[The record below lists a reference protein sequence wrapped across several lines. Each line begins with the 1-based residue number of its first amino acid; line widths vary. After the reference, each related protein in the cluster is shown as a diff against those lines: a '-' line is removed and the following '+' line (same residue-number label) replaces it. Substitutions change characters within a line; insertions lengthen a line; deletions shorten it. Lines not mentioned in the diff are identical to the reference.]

1 MNVQNSLARPL
12 QFLAIGV
19 QYGPSVKL
27 GVSPCTIPVAS
38 IEALVARTLRL
49 WQKKRGGRRTGSRLA
64 GSVGEAVFFGILF
77 LLGAVSLTTVITSQV
92 MNPTPEIY
100 QFGFGFWLM
109 VLVMAS
115 FALMGGIGIVL
126 SAIHAGTSAERRS
139 ALVKHAVGME
149 LISEAMPT
157 SLEFP
162 NVPRDAYLTNSP
174 GVKLKYR
181 LPTDQAP
188 VWRLGLLAL
197 IFLVSTG
204 VTSVLLVIVVN
215 HHVAGSPDWFLT
227 FFAAPLVIATLWTIR
242 YFFSELRRQTRFGP
256 TCIEI
261 SSHPLHPNS
270 ECEIFVTQTGRLS
283 LKSLVL
289 SLVCEEEAT
298 YSQGTD
304 IRTETRVVSRQE
316 VLRQESVRIEDGA
329 PLECQGKL
337 VVPNQVMH
345 SMQSGHNAVRWRL
358 VVVGKSERSGTLRRS
373 FPVIV
378 YPTLPHTTNNANHGR

>member
-1 MNVQNSLARPL
+1 M
-12 QFLAIGV
+12 
-19 QYGPSVKL
+19 
-27 GVSPCTIPVAS
+27 
-38 IEALVARTLRL
+38 ARTFRL

-64 GSVGEAVFFGILF
+64 GSLGEAVFFGILF
-77 LLGAVSLTTVITSQV
+77 LLGAISLTAVLTSQV

-100 QFGFGFWLM
+100 RFGFGFWLM

-115 FALMGGIGIVL
+115 FALIGGIGVVW
-126 SAIHAGTSAERRS
+126 SAVYAGTSAERRS

-162 NVPRDAYLTNSP
+162 NIPRDAYLTNSP

-181 LPTDQAP
+181 LPTEQAP
-188 VWRLGLLAL
+188 VWRLAVSAL

-204 VTSVLLVIVVN
+204 VTSVLIVILVN
-215 HHVAGSPDWFLT
+215 QHMAGTPDWFLT
-227 FFAAPLVIATLWTIR
+227 LFAAPLILANLWCVR

-261 SSHPLHPNS
+261 SNHPLRPNS
-270 ECEIFVTQTGRLS
+270 ECEIFVTQAGRLS

-316 VLRQESVRIEDGA
+316 VLHQDATRIEDGA
-329 PLECQGKL
+329 PLECSGVL
-337 VVPNQVMH
+337 AVPEHVMH
-345 SMQSGHNAVRWRL
+345 SLQSGHNAVRWRL
-358 VVVGKSERSGTLRRS
+358 VVVAKSERSGTMRRS

-378 YPTLPHTTNNANHGR
+378 YPTLSQQLNNANHG

>member
-1 MNVQNSLARPL
+1 M
-12 QFLAIGV
+12 
-19 QYGPSVKL
+19 
-27 GVSPCTIPVAS
+27 
-38 IEALVARTLRL
+38 ARTFRL

-64 GSVGEAVFFGILF
+64 GSLGEAVFFGILF
-77 LLGAVSLTTVITSQV
+77 LLGAISLTAVLTSQV

-100 QFGFGFWLM
+100 RFGFGFWLM

-115 FALMGGIGIVL
+115 FALIGGIGVVW
-126 SAIHAGTSAERRS
+126 SAVYAGTSAERRS

-162 NVPRDAYLTNSP
+162 NIPRDAYLTNSP

-181 LPTDQAP
+181 LPTEQAP
-188 VWRLGLLAL
+188 VWRLAVSAL

-204 VTSVLLVIVVN
+204 VTSVLIVILVN
-215 HHVAGSPDWFLT
+215 QHMAGTPDWFLT
-227 FFAAPLVIATLWTIR
+227 LFAAPLILANLWCVR

-261 SSHPLHPNS
+261 SNHPLRPNS
-270 ECEIFVTQTGRLS
+270 ECEIFVTQAGRLS

-316 VLRQESVRIEDGA
+316 VLHQDATRIEDGA
-329 PLECQGKL
+329 RSSAAGSWQFRSTSCIR
-337 VVPNQVMH
+337 
-345 SMQSGHNAVRWRL
+345 SSRATTRF
-358 VVVGKSERSGTLRRS
+358 VGGWLLWQNRNG
-373 FPVIV
+373 PA
-378 YPTLPHTTNNANHGR
+378 P

>member
-1 MNVQNSLARPL
+1 M
-12 QFLAIGV
+12 
-19 QYGPSVKL
+19 
-27 GVSPCTIPVAS
+27 
-38 IEALVARTLRL
+38 ARTFRL

-77 LLGAVSLTTVITSQV
+77 LLGAISLTAVITSQA

-100 QFGFGFWLM
+100 RPGFGFWLM

-115 FALMGGIGIVL
+115 FALIGGSGVVWT
-126 SAIHAGTSAERRS
+126 AVCAGTSAERRS
-139 ALVKHAVGME
+139 ALVKHATGME
-149 LISEAMPT
+149 LISDAMPT

-162 NVPRDAYLTNSP
+162 NVPRDTFLTNSP

-181 LPTDQAP
+181 LPTEQSNI
-188 VWRLGLLAL
+188 WRLGLSAL

-204 VTSVLLVIVVN
+204 VTSVLIVIVVN
-215 HHVAGSPDWFLT
+215 EYLAGTTDWFLT
-227 FFAAPLVIATLWTIR
+227 LFTVPLIVVNMWAVR
-242 YFFSELRRQTRFGP
+242 YFFSELRSQTRFGP

-261 SSHPLHPNS
+261 SNHPLHPNS
-270 ECEIFVTQTGRLS
+270 ECEIFVSQAGRLS

-316 VLRQESVRIEDGA
+316 VLRQESTRIEDGA
-329 PLECQGKL
+329 PLECHGTL
-337 VVPNQVMH
+337 AVPERVMH
-345 SMQSGHNAVRWRL
+345 SMQSGHNAIRWKL
-358 VVVGKSERSGTLRRS
+358 TIVGKSERSGTMRRS

-378 YPTLPHTTNNANHGR
+378 YPAVPQQQNDASHGR

>member
-1 MNVQNSLARPL
+1 MRWENELARPL
-12 QFLAIGV
+12 HFLAIGV

-27 GVSPCTIPVAS
+27 VAS
-38 IEALVARTLRL
+38 QRSTHVVSAEKFVARTFRL

-77 LLGAVSLTTVITSQV
+77 LLGAISLTAVITSQA

-100 QFGFGFWLM
+100 RPGFGFWLM

-115 FALMGGIGIVL
+115 FALIGGTGVVWT
-126 SAIHAGTSAERRS
+126 AVCAGTSAERRS
-139 ALVKHAVGME
+139 ALVKHAAGME
-149 LISEAMPT
+149 LISDAMPT

-162 NVPRDAYLTNSP
+162 NVPRDNFLTNSP

-181 LPTDQAP
+181 LPTEQSNI
-188 VWRLGLLAL
+188 WRLGLSAL

-204 VTSVLLVIVVN
+204 VTSVLIVMVVN
-215 HHVAGSPDWFLT
+215 EYLAGTPDWFLT
-227 FFAAPLVIATLWTIR
+227 LFAAPLIVANLWAVR
-242 YFFSELRRQTRFGP
+242 YFFSELRSQTRFGP

-261 SSHPLHPNS
+261 SNHPLHPNS
-270 ECEIFVTQTGRLS
+270 ECEIFVSQAGRLS

-316 VLRQESVRIEDGA
+316 VLRQESTRIEDGA
-329 PLECQGKL
+329 PLECHGTL
-337 VVPNQVMH
+337 IVPDRVMH
-345 SMQSGHNAVRWRL
+345 SMQSGHNAIRWKL
-358 VVVGKSERSGTLRRS
+358 TIVGKSERSGTMRRS

-378 YPTLPHTTNNANHGR
+378 YPALPQQTNNANGR